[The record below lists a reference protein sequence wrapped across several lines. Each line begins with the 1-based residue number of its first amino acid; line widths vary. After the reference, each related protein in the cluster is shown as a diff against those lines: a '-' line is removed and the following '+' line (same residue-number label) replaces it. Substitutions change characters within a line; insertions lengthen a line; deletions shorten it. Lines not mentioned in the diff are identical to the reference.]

1 MINSGT
7 IKTLKRIK
15 KMSGAEFSKFINK
28 ADDDLI
34 NDLCECVFN
43 VINTDLK
50 FKKKKKTCLK
60 QHIHKNCSKVR
71 LKKIMNK
78 KIPLSKRRTALKQE
92 GRGLPFLLASA
103 IPFLTSLFMGK

>member
-1 MINSGT
+1 MISQAT
-7 IKTLKRIK
+7 IKILKQVK
-15 KMSGAEFSKFINK
+15 KMSGKDFASFIKNAEDHVI
-28 ADDDLI
+28 D
-34 NDLCECVFN
+34 DLCECVFN

-60 QHIHKNCSKVR
+60 KHIHSNCSKVR

-78 KIPLSKRRTALKQE
+78 KIPLSKRRIALQQE

-103 IPFLTSLFMGK
+103 IPFLTSLFTK

>member
-1 MINSGT
+1 MISQAT
-7 IKTLKRIK
+7 IKILKRVK
-15 KMSGAEFSKFINK
+15 KMTSKEFSKFIK
-28 ADDDLI
+28 DADDDVI

-43 VINTDLK
+43 VINTDLR

-60 QHIHKNCSKVR
+60 QHIHQNCSKLR

-78 KIPLSKRRTALKQE
+78 KIPLSKRRSALTQE

-103 IPFLTSLFMGK
+103 IPFLTSLFSK

>member
-7 IKTLKRIK
+7 IRTLKNIK
-15 KMSGAEFSKFINK
+15 KMSRLDFSKFINK

-78 KIPLSKRRTALKQE
+78 KIPLSKRRAALKQE

>member
-1 MINSGT
+1 MVQPSMIK
-7 IKTLKRIK
+7 ILRRIR
-15 KMSGAEFSKFINK
+15 KMSDKEFSKFVHN

-50 FKKKKKTCLK
+50 FKKRKKTCLK
-60 QHIHKNCSKVR
+60 NHIHKNCSKIR

-78 KIPLSKRRTALKQE
+78 KIPLSKRRSAMKQE

-103 IPFLTSLFMGK
+103 IPFLTSLFMKK

>member
-1 MINSGT
+1 
-7 IKTLKRIK
+7 
-15 KMSGAEFSKFINK
+15 MSRLDFSKFINK

-78 KIPLSKRRTALKQE
+78 KIPLSKRRAALKQE